1 MDPMT
6 ENAGDTESKPG
17 GYTASNIKVLEGL
30 EAVRKRPDMYIG
42 DVYEHGLHHLVYE
55 VVDNSIDEVQ
65 NGHAKFVR
73 VTLNPDGSCSVLDDG
88 RGIPVDIHPE
98 EGVPAVE
105 VVLTKLHAGGKFDGD
120 NYKVSGGLHGV
131 GVSCVNALA
140 SYLEV
145 EVYRDQKAHHIR
157 FEKGVTVSKLRVL
170 GATGLRGTKVTFKP
184 DPTVMQSVEFNAK
197 TLLTRFRE
205 LAYLNPGVQI
215 EFHDERGATPESV
228 SFHFPEGLRAFVRYL
243 NEGKELVH
251 PEPIYV
257 RTVTVVEREGQK
269 PMPYEVECS
278 LQYNTSYG
286 EEVCSFANTIRTSEG
301 GTHLTGFRSALTTA
315 LNNYGKQEKLFKDD
329 EPLSGEDCREG
340 LVAVVSL
347 RLPDPRFESQTK
359 IKLANRDAQ
368 TVVQQAAY
376 DALWTYFEENP
387 NVAKTIVKKAVDAAA
402 AREAARK
409 AREMVRRKGVLG
421 GAGLPSKLADCTERD
436 KERSEIYLVEGDSAG
451 GSAKQGRDRRYQAIL
466 SLKGKILNVEKA
478 RLDKMLSHE
487 EIKTIIIALGCGI
500 GEGDFD
506 LTKLRYGKLI
516 IMTDADVDGSHI
528 RTLLLTFFY
537 RHMPQLIAAGRV
549 YIAQPP
555 LFRVA
560 KRDKERYVQTDE
572 DMQQELS
579 ALGLEGAALR
589 AGERVYRGAELKELS
604 ELASRA
610 LAIDPR
616 LRRAGVSLAEYLATL
631 DPTTPPPRLV
641 ASTEGKRVFFRD
653 HAAYQTY
660 LADLARARGREL
672 RVAAESAPREE
683 RAAADVLFAEIF
695 AADDAAAL
703 LRDLSRLGRTA
714 ADLFRDEARD
724 AERPRFVLE
733 FDGDEASVE
742 GLAALP
748 AAIRNAGKKG
758 IDVQRY
764 KGLGEM
770 NPEQLWET
778 TMDPNRRTLLRVKL
792 SDAAETD
799 RAFTILM
806 GNDVEPRRQFIEENA
821 LSARL
826 DV

>member
-1 MDPMT
+1 MT
-6 ENAGDTESKPG
+6 ENIPG
-17 GYTASNIKVLEGL
+17 GYNAANIKVLEGL

-42 DVYEHGLHHLVYE
+42 DVHEHGLHHLVYE

-65 NGHAKFVR
+65 NGHANFVR
-73 VTLNPDGSCSVLDDG
+73 ITLNADGSCSVLDDG
-88 RGIPVDIHPE
+88 RGIPVDIHRD
-98 EGVPAVE
+98 EGIPAVE

-131 GVSCVNALA
+131 GVSCVNAL
-140 SYLEV
+140 SNYLEV

-157 FEKGVTVSKLRVL
+157 FERGVTVSKLRVL

-184 DPTVMQSVEFNAK
+184 DPTVMQAVEFNAK

-205 LAYLNPGVQI
+205 LAYLNPGVKI
-215 EFHDERGATPESV
+215 EFHDERHETPERTD
-228 SFHFPEGLRAFVRYL
+228 FHFPEGLRAFVRYL
-243 NEGKELVH
+243 NEGKDLVH
-251 PEPIYV
+251 AEPIYV
-257 RTVTVVEREGQK
+257 RTVKVIERDGQK
-269 PMPYEVECS
+269 PMPYEVECA
-278 LQYNTSYG
+278 LQYNNSYS
-286 EEVCSFANTIRTSEG
+286 EEVYSFANTIRTSEG
-301 GTHLTGFRSALTTA
+301 GTHLSGFRTALTTA
-315 LNNYGKQEKLFKDD
+315 INNYGKQEKLFKDD

-340 LVAVVSL
+340 LTAVVSL

-368 TVVQQAAY
+368 AVVHSAAY

-387 NVAKTIVKKAVDAAA
+387 AIAKTIIRKAVDAAA

-506 LTKLRYGKLI
+506 ITKLRYGKLI

-537 RHMPQLIAAGRV
+537 RHMAQLIASGRV

-560 KRDKERYVQTDE
+560 KRDKERYVQTEE
-572 DMQQELS
+572 DMQHELTQ
-579 ALGLEGAALR
+579 LGLDGAQLR
-589 AGERVYRGAELKELS
+589 AGDRIYKDAELREICAIAARCPGVDLRVRKSGLTLSDYFAAATGPEFSLPHIVATVDGVKKLFRDVEAYQHFLAELS
-604 ELASRA
+604 RS
-610 LAIDPR
+610 
-616 LRRAGVSLAEYLATL
+616 
-631 DPTTPPPRLV
+631 
-641 ASTEGKRVFFRD
+641 
-653 HAAYQTY
+653 
-660 LADLARARGREL
+660 RGREL

-683 RAAADVLFAEIF
+683 KAAADVRFTEIF
-695 AADDAAAL
+695 GAEEASSI
-703 LRDLSRLGRTA
+703 LRDLARLGRTA
-714 ADLFRDEARD
+714 SDLFRDEVRD
-724 AERPRFVLE
+724 ADKPRFQLLY
-733 FDGDEASVE
+733 DGDETNVE
-742 GLAALP
+742 GLFALP
-748 AAIRNAGKKG
+748 AAVRNAGKKG

-770 NPEQLWET
+770 NPGQLWDT

-806 GNDVEPRRQFIEENA
+806 GSDVEPRRQFIEENA